1 MVDKKASS
9 TLEMDK
15 NLVVSQFEILCYLVS
30 WCLSGKNL
38 KTATKS
44 QRVHQGSSH
53 TMSSFLF
60 QTETLLKI

>member
-38 KTATKS
+38 KAATKS
-44 QRVHQGSSH
+44 QRHKGFTKGQA
-53 TMSSFLF
+53 
-60 QTETLLKI
+60 IR